1 MQICPIEPL
10 ESRIAPATVLTSA
23 VFTSESTVI
32 SGTYDGGVDGTI
44 EIFVKAIGG
53 TPTSIGTLG
62 YFAADGPAFTAN
74 APVLPVGSSISAAV
88 TPNGGVADAF
98 ANPIGA
104 TRGIWV
110 EDIQVLEGGNSHT
123 ANFTI
128 RLSLPSAS
136 PVSVQYATVADSAVA
151 GQDFTAANGSVT
163 FAPGETSK
171 TVPVTILGD
180 AVKEA
185 GGELFGLRLSG
196 AAGAVIADD
205 LAVATIVDDDASS
218 GAAVGVY
225 VVPISV
231 SEANATAT
239 VELRL
244 TRAAGASVS
253 VAFNTADGTGSAA
266 IVGSDYSAASGT
278 VTFPAGRTTQT
289 ITIPILGDAIAEGR
303 EHFRVALSAP
313 SSGLEILTPV
323 GDVAILDND
332 LEAGPVVTI
341 ADVSI
346 AEGTSNSA
354 TAFTFTV
361 ALSSPATEQVTLR
374 VATGEGTA
382 RLTDFQGGTGTLTI
396 DIGESSGSIDVPV
409 RADNFFET
417 NESFFF
423 AIDQILGAVPGDTF
437 AVATINNDDS
447 GLPVIEISDASVTET
462 DAAGVSAVF
471 TVTLSVAAAT
481 NVTVNLATGLGSALP
496 GIDYGAVNGTLT
508 FLPGETVKNVSIAI
522 GGDLAYETTE
532 VFGVSLTNA
541 VGATIG
547 DNLGVGTIFDND
559 PVNTGVPHLQI
570 LDRQVI
576 EGTGTSQT
584 STIVVAL
591 DHAAPAPITVQ
602 LRYRD
607 GTAVIGSDI
616 SNPTISIN
624 IPAGADSGSATF
636 TVAADFALETNEYFY
651 VDVLSA
657 TASVITDNR
666 AVVTIVNDDAGPEIS
681 EDQKTAKWRDVDGDF
696 ITLTA
701 SKGILTTANF
711 AMLPVNGGLLLG
723 ALFLQDAAASGMSV
737 SISAKGP
744 GNSINMGA
752 ILAGG
757 VDLGSVKVQGD
768 ISRIVAGSG
777 GNAVAVAK
785 LDIASIGANGAA
797 NDIEGSRLSEISG
810 RLGSVFVR
818 GNIGDAVLMIDSG
831 IAPSIGSLK
840 VGGKLQGGTG
850 DASGYLF
857 ATGDIGSIDIRGGI
871 VGGGGFYSGAIQTLG
886 NIGKV
891 NIGADIKGGAGV
903 RSGAIFAHGF
913 HPSSALGIGSIA
925 IKGSLIGGAGTG
937 AGAIYSFGAIG
948 SMKVGIDI
956 AGAFIAAGGIA
967 QLAVGRSVLG
977 SQIVSGI
984 AIAGTG
990 FANTTSSSAPVAH
1003 ATAGFGKITVGGN
1016 WSASS
1021 LVADISPGLDGF
1033 YGTGDDASLYANTI
1047 AAIQS
1052 VKIKGTI
1059 SGTPTAG
1066 DAFGFL
1072 ARTIVAFRAAN
1083 ASPLLNLATIDG
1095 QIVPG
1100 TNDVAIR
1107 ELIPTV

>member
-44 EIFVKAIGG
+44 EIFAKPIGG
-53 TPTSIGTLG
+53 SPVSIGTLG
-62 YFAADGPAFTAN
+62 YFAADGPVFFAN
-74 APVLPVGSSISAAV
+74 APVLPVGSSISAVV
-88 TPNGGVADAF
+88 TPTGGVADAF
-98 ANPIGA
+98 AAPIGA
-104 TRGIWV
+104 TRGLWV
-110 EDIQVLEGGNSHT
+110 EDIQVLEGGNSQA
-123 ANFTI
+123 ANFTV
-128 RLSLPSAS
+128 RLSLPSAF
-136 PVSVQYATVADSAVA
+136 PVSVQYATLGDSAGA
-151 GQDFTAANGSVT
+151 GQDFTAASGVVT

-185 GGELFGLRLSG
+185 GGEMFGLRLSG

-218 GAAVGVY
+218 AVGIGVY
-225 VVPISV
+225 LVPISV
-231 SEANATAT
+231 SEAIATAT

-253 VAFNTADGTGSAA
+253 VAFNTANGDVSAA
-266 IVGSDYSAASGT
+266 IEGSDYSATSGT
-278 VTFPAGRTTQT
+278 VAFLAGQTKRT
-289 ITIPILGDAIAEGR
+289 ITIPILGDSIAEGR

-313 SSGLEILTPV
+313 SNGLEILTPI

-332 LEAGPVVTI
+332 VEAGPVVTI

-346 AEGTSNSA
+346 AEGTSNTA
-354 TAFTFTV
+354 TALTMTV
-361 ALSSPATEQVTLR
+361 ALSSPATEQVSLR
-374 VATGEGTA
+374 VAAGEGTA
-382 RLTDFQGGTGTLTI
+382 KLTDFQGGTGTLTI
-396 DIGESSGSIDVPV
+396 EIGETFGTIDIPV

-417 NESFFF
+417 NETFFF

-437 AVATINNDDS
+437 AVATINNDDA
-447 GLPVIEISDASVTET
+447 GPPVIEISDATVTET

-471 TVTLSVAAAT
+471 TVTLSVAATT
-481 NVTVNLATGLGSALP
+481 NVSVNIATGLGSALP
-496 GIDYGAVNGTLT
+496 GIDYGAASGTLT
-508 FLPGETVKNVSIAI
+508 FLPGETLKNVSIAI

-532 VFGVSLTNA
+532 AFGVNLTNA
-541 VGATIG
+541 FGAIIA

-559 PVNTGVPHLQI
+559 PVKTSVPQLRI
-570 LDRQVI
+570 LDRQVL
-576 EGTGTSQT
+576 EGTGTNQGT
-584 STIVVAL
+584 TVVVAL
-591 DHAAPAPITVQ
+591 DHAAPAAVTVQ
-602 LRYRD
+602 LRFRD
-607 GTAVIGSDI
+607 GTAVVGSDI
-616 SNPTISIN
+616 LNPIVAIS

-657 TASVITDNR
+657 TGAIIADNR
-666 AVVTIVNDDAGPEIS
+666 AVVTIVNDDAGPQIS
-681 EDQKTAKWRDVDGDF
+681 EDQKTAKWRDVDGDL

-701 SKGILTTANF
+701 SKGILTMANF
-711 AMLPVNGGLLLG
+711 AMVPLNGGLLLG
-723 ALFLQDAAASGMSV
+723 ALFLQDAAATGVSV

-744 GNSINMGA
+744 GGSINMGA

-777 GNAVAVAK
+777 GNATAVAK
-785 LDIASIGANGAA
+785 LDISSIGANGAS
-797 NDIEGSRLSEISG
+797 NDIEGSRLSEIAG

-818 GNIGDAVLMIDSG
+818 GNFGDAVMMIDSG

-840 VGGKLQGGTG
+840 VGGKLQGGSD

-871 VGGGGFYSGAIQTLG
+871 DGGGGFYSGAIQTLG

-891 NIGADIKGGAGV
+891 NIGADIKGGTGV
-903 RSGAIFAHGF
+903 RSGGIFAHGF
-913 HPSSALGIGSIA
+913 HPTTAQGIGSIA
-925 IKGSLIGGAGTG
+925 IKGSLIGGSGTG

-948 SMKVGIDI
+948 SIKVGIDI
-956 AGAFIAAGGIA
+956 SGAFIAAGGIT

-977 SQIVSGI
+977 SQIVSGFTV
-984 AIAGTG
+984 AGTG
-990 FANTTSSSAPVAH
+990 FANTTSSSAPAAH

-1016 WSASS
+1016 WAASS
-1021 LVADISPGLDGF
+1021 LVADISAGLDGF
-1033 YGTGDDASLYANTI
+1033 YGTGDDVSLFANTT

-1059 SGTPTAG
+1059 SGTTTAG

-1083 ASPLLNLATIDG
+1083 ATPLLNLATVDG
-1095 QIVPG
+1095 QIVSG

-1107 ELIPTV
+1107 EIIPVA